1 MASLAQDLLALVKS
15 TCHWLVIIATPPYTH
30 ALDSDPAI
38 DLILAAGAFGQ
49 TATVVFVGNGLNYLS
64 ADVTVP
70 EGHSDTR
77 KLLKTLPLFDIEY
90 IYALT
95 DSNDSRLYEIDVPI
109 TAIDSQHAGHLVS
122 LADNVVTF

>member
-15 TCHWLVIIATPPYTH
+15 ASHWLVIIATAPYTH
-30 ALDSDPAI
+30 ALDSDPAV
-38 DLILAAGAFGQ
+38 DLILAVGAFGQ

-95 DSNDSRLYEIDVPI
+95 DLDDSRLDEIDVAI
-109 TAIDSQHAGHLVS
+109 TAIDPQHAGHLVS
-122 LADNVVTF
+122 LADSVVTF

>member
-15 TCHWLVIIATPPYTH
+15 ASHWLVIIATPPYTH

-38 DLILAAGAFGQ
+38 DLILAVGAFGQ

-77 KLLKTLPLFDIEY
+77 KLLKTLPLFDVDY

-95 DSNDSRLYEIDVPI
+95 DFDDSRLDEIDVAI
-109 TAIDSQHAGHLVS
+109 TAIDPQHAGHLVS
-122 LADNVVTF
+122 LADSVVTF

>member
-1 MASLAQDLLALVKS
+1 MVKS

-38 DLILAAGAFGQ
+38 DLILAVGAFGQ

-95 DSNDSRLYEIDVPI
+95 D
-109 TAIDSQHAGHLVS
+109 
-122 LADNVVTF
+122 

>member
-30 ALDSDPAI
+30 ALESDPAI
-38 DLILAAGAFGQ
+38 DLILAVGAFGQ

-77 KLLKTLPLFDIEY
+77 KLLKTLPLFDVDY

-95 DSNDSRLYEIDVPI
+95 DLDDSRLDEIDVAI
-109 TAIDSQHAGHLVS
+109 TAIDPQHAGHLVS

>member
-15 TCHWLVIIATPPYTH
+15 ACHWLVIIATPPYTH
-30 ALDSDPAI
+30 ALESDPAI
-38 DLILAAGAFGQ
+38 DLILAVGAFGQ

-77 KLLKTLPLFDIEY
+77 KLLKTLPLFDIDY

-95 DSNDSRLYEIDVPI
+95 DLDDSRLDEIDVAI
-109 TAIDSQHAGHLVS
+109 TAIDPQHAGHLVS

>member
-38 DLILAAGAFGQ
+38 DLILAVGAFGQ
-49 TATVVFVGNGLNYLS
+49 AATVVFVGNGLNYLS

-77 KLLKTLPLFDIEY
+77 KLLKTLPLFDIDY

-95 DSNDSRLYEIDVPI
+95 DLDDSRLDEIDVPI
-109 TAIDSQHAGHLVS
+109 TAIDPQHARHLVS

>member
-30 ALDSDPAI
+30 ALDSDPAV
-38 DLILAAGAFGQ
+38 DLILAVGAFGQ

-77 KLLKTLPLFDIEY
+77 KLLKTLPLFDIDY

-95 DSNDSRLYEIDVPI
+95 DLDDSRLDEIDVAI
-109 TAIDSQHAGHLVS
+109 SAIDPQHAGHLVS